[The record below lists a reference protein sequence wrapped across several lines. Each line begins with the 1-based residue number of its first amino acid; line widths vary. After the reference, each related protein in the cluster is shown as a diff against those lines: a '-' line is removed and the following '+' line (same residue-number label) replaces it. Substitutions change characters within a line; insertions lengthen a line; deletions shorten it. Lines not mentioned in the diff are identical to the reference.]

1 MKNLLSVIS
10 IFLVLFISS
19 CSQEGQPQFAT
30 VDMMAFI
37 TVLDEQGNNLLD
49 PKQEGFYSS
58 KDIKIFY
65 ERNGKLVEFYE
76 SNLDMPRNFRI
87 DPPEFDRDYIMAIVL
102 NSKKTVIQWNEME
115 SDTIQAEIYDNGA
128 SIIVRKVYHNGELK
142 WNGETAKTGRGF
154 TIIKQRQ

>member
-1 MKNLLSVIS
+1 M
-10 IFLVLFISS
+10 LFISS

-37 TVLDEQGNNLLD
+37 TVVDEQGNNLLD
-49 PKQEGFYSS
+49 PNQEGAFDP

-65 ERNGKLVEFYE
+65 ERNGKMEEFYE
-76 SNLDMPRNFRI
+76 SHLDMRRNFRI
-87 DPPEFDRDYIMAIVL
+87 DPPEFDRDYIMALVL

-115 SDTIQAEIYDNGA
+115 ADTIQAEISDNGA